1 MNRLVNKLLRR
12 HINAWQLAG
21 FVLANLCGM
30 AIVLTA
36 VQFFGDLKPLLTG
49 NDSFMRPGHI
59 VITKRVSTVGM
70 LTGAS
75 TAFTDDEIEDLEEQ
89 PFVQKLGRYT
99 PALFGVFAT
108 IGGGSLPMTF
118 STEMFFEAVNDEFL
132 DVDLKQW
139 HYDPDSYDVPIILPR
154 TYLNLYNFGFASS
167 QGLPTVSEDI
177 VGAININLRL
187 TGTDTGP
194 RTRKVLLKT
203 GHVVAF
209 SRRLNTILVPQA
221 FIDDMN
227 RQLAPGHE
235 PQPSRLIVH
244 VANPADER
252 IAEYLE
258 QKGYDTEAADT
269 DASRAASLMKMI
281 TTVVLGVGL
290 IISILAFYVLLL
302 SIFLLLQKH
311 TEKIDNLLLIGYTP
325 GSVARPFHLLTIVL
339 NVVVLIGALIM
350 VVIIRAW
357 YLPLFGELYA
367 GFEASAFVPTLL
379 IGLAILLLVSVINYV
394 AITRK
399 VKAIWH
405 MHE

>member
-1 MNRLVNKLLRR
+1 MNHLVNKLLRR
-12 HINAWQLAG
+12 HVNAWQMAG

-36 VQFFGDLKPLLTG
+36 VQFFSDLKPLLTG

-59 VITKRVSTVGM
+59 VVTKRVSTVGTF
-70 LTGAS
+70 TGAS
-75 TAFTDDEIEDLEEQ
+75 TAFSDDEIDDLEEQ

-99 PALFGVFAT
+99 PALFTVFAT
-108 IGGGSLPMTF
+108 IGGGSLPVKF
-118 STEMFFEAVNDEFL
+118 STDMFFEAVPDEFL

-139 HYDPDSYDVPIILPR
+139 SYNPDKPDVPIILPR

-177 VGAININLRL
+177 VGAITINLRL
-187 TGTDTGP
+187 SGTT
-194 RTRKVLLKT
+194 TMLKT

-221 FIDDMN
+221 FMDDMN
-227 RQLAPGHE
+227 RQLAPGRQ
-235 PQPSRLIVH
+235 PQPSRLIVN

-252 IAEYLE
+252 IADYLE
-258 QKGYDTEAADT
+258 KKGFDTEAADT
-269 DASRAASLMKMI
+269 DASRAASLMRMI
-281 TTVVLGVGL
+281 TTVVLVVGL

-339 NVVVLIGALIM
+339 NVVVLLGALLA
-350 VVIIRAW
+350 VVIIRGW

-367 GFEASAFVPTLL
+367 GFEPTAFVPTLL
-379 IGLAILLLVSVINYV
+379 TGLAILLIVSIINYT

>member
-12 HINAWQLAG
+12 HINGWQLAG

-36 VQFFGDLKPLLTG
+36 VQFFSDLQPLLTG

-59 VITKRVSTVGM
+59 VITKRVSTVGT
-70 LTGAS
+70 LTGTS
-75 TAFTDDEIEDLEEQ
+75 TAFTDREIEALKKQ
-89 PFVQKLGRYT
+89 PFVQEIGSYT
-99 PALFGVFAT
+99 PSLFSVFAT
-108 IGGGSLPMTF
+108 IGGGSLPMKF
-118 STEMFFEAVNDEFL
+118 STDMFFEAVDDKFL
-132 DVDLKQW
+132 DVNLQQW

-167 QGLPTVSEDI
+167 QGLPTVSEDL
-177 VGAININLRL
+177 VSAITINLRL
-187 TGTDTGP
+187 TGAAAGP
-194 RTRKVLLKT
+194 RTANVLLKT
-203 GHVVAF
+203 GHVVGF
-209 SRRLNTILVPQA
+209 SRRLNTILVPKA
-221 FIDDMN
+221 FMDDMN
-227 RQLAPGHE
+227 RQLAPDLE

-252 IAEYLE
+252 IAKYLE

-269 DASRAASLMKMI
+269 DASRAASLMRVI

-339 NVVVLIGALIM
+339 NVIVLVGAIVAVILI
-350 VVIIRAW
+350 RKW

-367 GFEASAFVPTLL
+367 DFEPTAFVPTLL
-379 IGLAILLLVSVINYV
+379 TGLTMLLLVSIINYV

>member
-1 MNRLVNKLLRR
+1 MNHLVNKLLRR
-12 HINAWQLAG
+12 HVNAWQLAG

-36 VQFFGDLKPLLTG
+36 VQFFSDLKPLLTG

-59 VITKRVSTVGM
+59 VVTKRVSTVGTF
-70 LTGAS
+70 TGAS
-75 TAFTDDEIEDLEEQ
+75 TAFSEDEIDDIEEQ

-99 PALFGVFAT
+99 PALFTVFAT
-108 IGGGSLPMTF
+108 IGGGSLPVRF
-118 STEMFFEAVNDEFL
+118 STDMFFEAVPDEFL

-139 HYDPDSYDVPIILPR
+139 SYNPDTPDVPIILPR

-177 VGAININLRL
+177 VGAITINLRL
-187 TGTDTGP
+187 SGTT
-194 RTRKVLLKT
+194 TVLKT

-221 FIDDMN
+221 FMDDMN
-227 RQLAPGHE
+227 RQLAPDRQ
-235 PQPSRLIVH
+235 PQPSRLIVN

-252 IAEYLE
+252 IADYLE
-258 QKGYDTEAADT
+258 KKGFDTEAADT
-269 DASRAASLMKMI
+269 DASRAASLMRMI
-281 TTVVLGVGL
+281 TTVVLVVGL

-325 GSVARPFHLLTIVL
+325 GSVARPFHLLTIIL
-339 NVVVLIGALIM
+339 NVVVLLGALLA
-350 VVIIRAW
+350 VVIIRGW

-367 GFEASAFVPTLL
+367 GFEPTAFVPTLL
-379 IGLAILLLVSVINYV
+379 TGLAILLIVSIINYT